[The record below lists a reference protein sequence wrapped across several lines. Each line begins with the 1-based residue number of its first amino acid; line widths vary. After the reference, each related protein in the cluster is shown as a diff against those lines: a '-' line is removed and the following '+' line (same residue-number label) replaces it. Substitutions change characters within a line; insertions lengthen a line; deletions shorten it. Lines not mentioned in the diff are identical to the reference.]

1 MGKEEMKKHTESES
15 KRAKEVDLQKKSKKE
30 GKNQT
35 DIKER
40 KIVEVVSKDVTHES
54 KKEDST
60 KQKETTKKSQTDE
73 TKIQKEHSSTQDA
86 EHNEVKK
93 TKQQSKEKNI
103 ISKEIDMKKMI
114 CVHDVDISS
123 ACDTCDDNQKTFERC
138 ASIKPDIDKD
148 DRKEDSKQ
156 SESMTNRRTTDGSN
170 TQEIKSIQGT
180 KDKPKID
187 MNSQFCIHDIS
198 LKEVCAICV
207 DNVKSLDRKAIKK
220 GTENSKPEN
229 MKVLKETDSTL
240 GATYCPITEK
250 EKLTQE
256 SSEKEENTFS
266 TKEKRVEKSK
276 EIKPKNSEKYQEENP
291 DISEKSQDKI
301 KDQVIP
307 I

>member
-60 KQKETTKKSQTDE
+60 KQKDTNKKSQSDE
-73 TKIQKEHSSTQDA
+73 TKLQKGHFSTKDVEHK
-86 EHNEVKK
+86 EVKK
-93 TKQQSKEKNI
+93 TKQLSEQKNI

-114 CVHDVDISS
+114 CVHDVNISS
-123 ACDTCDDNQKTFERC
+123 ACDTCDDDQKTFERC
-138 ASIKPDIDKD
+138 ASIKPD
-148 DRKEDSKQ
+148 DRKEDPNQ

-170 TQEIKSIQGT
+170 TQEIKSTQGT

-198 LKEVCAICV
+198 LKEACAICV
-207 DNVKSLDRKAIKK
+207 DNVKSLDRQAIK
-220 GTENSKPEN
+220 
-229 MKVLKETDSTL
+229 
-240 GATYCPITEK
+240 
-250 EKLTQE
+250 
-256 SSEKEENTFS
+256 
-266 TKEKRVEKSK
+266 
-276 EIKPKNSEKYQEENP
+276 
-291 DISEKSQDKI
+291 
-301 KDQVIP
+301 
-307 I
+307 